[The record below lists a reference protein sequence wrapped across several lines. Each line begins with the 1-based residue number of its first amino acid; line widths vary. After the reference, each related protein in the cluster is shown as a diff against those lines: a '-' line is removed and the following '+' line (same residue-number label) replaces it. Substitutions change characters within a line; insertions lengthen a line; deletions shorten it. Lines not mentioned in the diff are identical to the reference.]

1 MMFQIGGMVMKKMG
15 FGIIGCGAISN
26 MHAGAIKAIENAELI
41 ACTDVNEKS
50 LADFSKKYD
59 ITPYNDFNDM
69 LNDTKVDTV
78 CVCTP
83 SGLHKKFCVEA
94 AKAGKH
100 IVVEK
105 PMALTTKD
113 CDEIIKAC
121 DENNVKLEVISQNR
135 FKDAFKLVKSLV
147 EEGKLGR
154 VVSADIYMK
163 YYRSPEYYGASN
175 WKGTWVMD
183 GGGALMNQGIH
194 GVDILL
200 FIMGNVKSVFG
211 YARTLARDIEVEDT
225 AAAVVEFENGAL
237 GVIQGTTSVTPGY
250 PRKME
255 INGTKGSIT
264 LIDGDITTWDIEGSE
279 MPEFKATLGQS
290 HNDPMAFNA
299 DGHILQITDL
309 INAVETD
316 TEPYVSHRE
325 GRRPVELITAIYESS
340 KTGKRV
346 DL

>member
-1 MMFQIGGMVMKKMG
+1 MKKIG
-15 FGIIGCGAISN
+15 FGIIGCGAISH
-26 MHAGAIKAIENAELI
+26 MHAGAVREIEKAELI

-50 LADFSKKYD
+50 LNSFSEQYG
-59 ITPYNDFNDM
+59 ITPYDDYKKM
-69 LNDTKVDTV
+69 LADDRVDAV
-78 CVCTP
+78 CICTP
-83 SGLHKKFCVEA
+83 SGLHKKFCIDA
-94 AKAGKH
+94 ADAGKH

-105 PMALTTKD
+105 PMALTTED
-113 CDEIIKAC
+113 CDEIIEAC
-121 DENNVKLEVISQNR
+121 EKNCVKLEVISQNR
-135 FKDAFKLVKSLV
+135 FKEAFRFVKSLV
-147 EEGKLGR
+147 EEGKLGK

-175 WKGTWVMD
+175 WKGTWAMD

-200 FIMGNVKSVFG
+200 YIMGDVKSVFG

-225 AAAVVEFENGAL
+225 ASAVVEFKNGAL

-255 INGTKGSIT
+255 INGTKGSVT
-264 LIDGDITTWDIEGSE
+264 LVEGDITAWDIEGIE
-279 MPEFKATLGQS
+279 KPEFEETMGHS
-290 HNDPMAFNA
+290 HNDPMAFKIE
-299 DGHILQITDL
+299 GHVLQITDL
-309 INAVETD
+309 IESMEGD
-316 TEPYVSHRE
+316 KEPYVTHRE

-340 KTGKRV
+340 RTGKRI

>member
-1 MMFQIGGMVMKKMG
+1 MIVEKMG

-26 MHAGAIKAIENAELI
+26 MHAGAIMKIEDAELI
-41 ACTDVNEKS
+41 ACADVNEKS
-50 LADFSKKYD
+50 LADFSAKYG
-59 ITPYNDFNDM
+59 ITPYNDFKKM
-69 LNDTKVDTV
+69 LNDKRVDTV

-94 AKAGKH
+94 AMSGKH

-105 PMALTTKD
+105 PMALTTAD
-113 CDEIIKAC
+113 CDEIIKTC

-135 FKDAFKLVKSLV
+135 FKDSFKLVKSMV

-154 VVSADIYMK
+154 IVSADIYMK

-175 WKGTWVMD
+175 WKGTWAMD

-225 AAAVVEFENGAL
+225 ASAVVEFKNGAL

-255 INGTKGSIT
+255 INGTEGSIT
-264 LIDGDITTWDIEGSE
+264 LIDGDITIWDIKGIEK
-279 MPEFKATLGQS
+279 PEFKATLGHS
-290 HNDPMAFNA
+290 HNDPMAFNTE
-299 DGHILQITDL
+299 GHVLQITDL
-309 INAVETD
+309 IHAVKTD
-316 TEPYVSHRE
+316 SEPYVSHRE
-325 GRRPVELITAIYESS
+325 GRRPVELITAIYKSS
-340 KTGKRV
+340 ETGKRV

>member
-1 MMFQIGGMVMKKMG
+1 MKKMG
-15 FGIIGCGAISN
+15 FGIVGCGAISN
-26 MHAGAIKAIENAELI
+26 MHAGAVKAIDKAELI
-41 ACTDVNEKS
+41 ACTDVNPKS
-50 LADFSKKYD
+50 LEEFSEKYD
-59 ITPYNDFNDM
+59 ITPYDDFFDM
-69 LNDTKVDTV
+69 LDDEKVDAV
-78 CVCTP
+78 CICTP
-83 SGLHKKFCVEA
+83 SGLHKKFCIEA

-105 PMALTTKD
+105 PMALTTED
-113 CDEIIKAC
+113 CDEIISVC
-121 DENNVKLEVISQNR
+121 EGNNVKLEVISQNR
-135 FKDAFKLVKSLV
+135 FKDAFRYVKKIV
-147 EEGKLGR
+147 EEGKLGKI
-154 VVSADIYMK
+154 VSADIYMK

-175 WKGTWVMD
+175 WKGTWAMD

-200 FIMGNVKSVFG
+200 FIMGKVKSVFG

-225 AAAVVEFENGAL
+225 ASAVVEFKNGAL

-264 LIDGDITTWDIEGSE
+264 LVEGDIAVWDIEGLE
-279 MPEFKATLGQS
+279 KPEFKATAGHS
-290 HNDPMAFNA
+290 HNDPMAFNIE
-299 DGHILQITDL
+299 GHVLQITDL
-309 INAVETD
+309 IESIEKG
-316 TEPYVSHRE
+316 TEPFVSHRE

-340 KTGKRV
+340 RTGKRI

>member
-1 MMFQIGGMVMKKMG
+1 MKKMG
-15 FGIIGCGAISN
+15 FGIIGCGAISH
-26 MHAGAIKAIENAELI
+26 MHAGAVMEIDKPELI

-50 LADFSKKYD
+50 LKEFSDKYG
-59 ITPYNDFNDM
+59 ITPYDDYKK
-69 LNDTKVDTV
+69 LLADDRIDAVSI
-78 CVCTP
+78 CTP
-83 SGLHKKFCVEA
+83 SGLHKKFCIDA
-94 AKAGKH
+94 ANAKKH

-105 PMALTTKD
+105 PMSLNTRD
-113 CDEIIKAC
+113 CDEIIEAC
-121 DENNVKLEVISQNR
+121 ERNKVKLEVISQNR
-135 FKDAFKLVKSLV
+135 FKDAFRLAKSLV

-154 VVSADIYMK
+154 IVNADIYMK

-175 WKGTWVMD
+175 WKGTWAMD

-200 FIMGNVKSVFG
+200 FIMGDVKSVFG

-225 AAAVVEFENGAL
+225 ASAVVEFKNGAL

-250 PRKME
+250 PRRME

-264 LIDGDITTWDIEGSE
+264 LVEGDITAWDVKGVEK
-279 MPEFKATLGQS
+279 PEFEETKGSS
-290 HNDPMAFNA
+290 HNDPMAFKIE
-299 DGHILQITDL
+299 GHVHQITDL
-309 INAVETD
+309 IDAVEND
-316 TEPYVSHRE
+316 SDPYVTHRE

-340 KTGKRV
+340 RTGKRI

>member
-1 MMFQIGGMVMKKMG
+1 MKRMG
-15 FGIIGCGAISN
+15 FGIVGCGAISN
-26 MHAGAIKAIENAELI
+26 MHAGAVKAIDRADLI
-41 ACTDVNEKS
+41 ACTDVNKKS
-50 LADFSKKYD
+50 LEDFSKKYD
-59 ITPYNDFNDM
+59 ITPYNDFSDM
-69 LNDTKVDTV
+69 LADEKVDVV
-78 CVCTP
+78 CICTP

-105 PMALTTKD
+105 PMALTTED
-113 CDEIIKAC
+113 CDEIISAC
-121 DENNVKLEVISQNR
+121 EENSVKLEVISQNR
-135 FKDAFKLVKSLV
+135 FKDAFRYVKELVDD
-147 EEGKLGR
+147 GKLGKI
-154 VVSADIYMK
+154 VSADIYMK

-175 WKGTWVMD
+175 WKGTWAMD

-200 FIMGNVKSVFG
+200 FIMGKVKSVFG

-225 AAAVVEFENGAL
+225 ASAVVEFENGAL

-264 LIDGDITTWDIEGSE
+264 LVEGDIAVWDIKDLEK
-279 MPEFKATLGQS
+279 PEFKTTAGHS
-290 HNDPMAFNA
+290 HNDPMAFNIE
-299 DGHILQITDL
+299 GHVQQITDL
-309 INAVETD
+309 IDSIKNG
-316 TEPYVSHRE
+316 TEPFVSHRE

-340 KTGKRV
+340 KTGRRI

>member
-1 MMFQIGGMVMKKMG
+1 MKKMG

-26 MHAGAIKAIENAELI
+26 MHAGAIMEIENAELI

-50 LADFSKKYD
+50 LADFSTKYG
-59 ITPYNDFNDM
+59 ITPYNDFNEM
-69 LNDTKVDTV
+69 LNDTRVDTV

-83 SGLHKKFCVEA
+83 SGLHKRFCVEA

-105 PMALTTKD
+105 PMALTTAD
-113 CDEIIKAC
+113 CDEIIKTC

-135 FKDAFKLVKSLV
+135 FKDAFRLVKSMV

-154 VVSADIYMK
+154 IVCADIYMK
-163 YYRSPEYYGASN
+163 YHRSPEYYGASN
-175 WKGTWVMD
+175 WKGTWAMD

-200 FIMGNVKSVFG
+200 FIMGKVKSVFG

-225 AAAVVEFENGAL
+225 ASAVVEFESGAL

-255 INGTKGSIT
+255 INGTEGSIT
-264 LIDGDITTWDIEGSE
+264 LIDGDITVWDIKGIEK
-279 MPEFKATLGQS
+279 PEFKVTSGHS

-299 DGHILQITDL
+299 EGHVLQITDL
-309 INAVETD
+309 ISAVETD
-316 TEPYVSHRE
+316 AEPYVSHRE